1 MISVITSI
9 MFIYLT
15 YFDISMQDPCCKLKK
30 MNGGLN
36 HEYVNFTFH
45 EKNNVTLTLYEPP
58 SNMIANITSNK
69 TLNVDAMSLMG
80 LNLTC

>member
-1 MISVITSI
+1 
-9 MFIYLT
+9 
-15 YFDISMQDPCCKLKK
+15 

-69 TLNVDAMSLMG
+69 TLNVDGMSLMG